1 MALLMALGRVS
12 GADFLKMLGLGG
24 FLPLDRALEKA
35 DAEDFVRGLNQKAA
49 AAYESVTGHPIDM
62 GQVSDE
68 ANAMQRII
76 DHFGLLSFI
85 DAAKAMMTCP
95 HYMMA
100 HPEEGYIGTYFYIVM
115 NGIQDFVPFIW
126 RSGDPPRRM
135 TAEQLPHDMVTQ
147 DMPGLYNRRLQKTDR
162 RKHLPITRRD
172 PRPGGDTR
180 HHLPLLTAGTVQ
192 PNEKIYPVEDIELR

>member
-1 MALLMALGRVS
+1 
-12 GADFLKMLGLGG
+12 
-24 FLPLDRALEKA
+24 
-35 DAEDFVRGLNQKAA
+35 
-49 AAYESVTGHPIDM
+49 
-62 GQVSDE
+62 
-68 ANAMQRII
+68 MQRII

-135 TAEQLPHDMVTQ
+135 TVEQLPHDMVTQ
-147 DMPGLYNRRLQKTDR
+147 DMPGLYNRRLQKPDR